1 MIIGG
6 MIVIE
11 LNPAAAIIRRIAG
24 RVTVNGAGSSSKRVV
39 VQKRDTLEY
48 VASTH
53 SKTDGTFEI
62 RGMPVLPEKSL
73 IVMVIDDA
81 DPGRNIL
88 IFDKES
94 QVE

>member
-1 MIIGG
+1 MIIG
-6 MIVIE
+6 E
-11 LNPAAAIIRRIAG
+11 LIIHPSVSPTKNRLSG
-24 RVTVNGAGSSSKRVV
+24 RVTVNGAGSLKRVV
-39 VQKRDTLEY
+39 VQKRGTLEY
-48 VASTH
+48 VTSTH

-62 RGMPVLPEKSL
+62 KGMPVFPEKSL

>member
-1 MIIGG
+1 M
-6 MIVIE
+6 
-11 LNPAAAIIRRIAG
+11 NAAEFSAA
-24 RVTVNGAGSSSKRVV
+24 VCT
-39 VQKRDTLEY
+39 
-48 VASTH
+48 
-53 SKTDGTFEI
+53 
-62 RGMPVLPEKSL
+62 L

>member
-6 MIVIE
+6 MVVIE
-11 LNPAAAIIRRIAG
+11 LSPAAAIKRRIAG
-24 RVTVNGAGSSSKRVV
+24 RVTVNGAGSSKRVV
-39 VQKRDTLEY
+39 VQKRGTLEY

-53 SKTDGTFEI
+53 SKTDGTWEI
-62 RGMPVLPEKSL
+62 KGMPELPEKSL

>member
-1 MIIGG
+1 MSVLLGG
-6 MIVIE
+6 FDFYGILSTKKMR
-11 LNPAAAIIRRIAG
+11 LSG
-24 RVTVNGAGSSSKRVV
+24 RVTVNGAGASKRVV

-53 SKTDGTFEI
+53 SNADGTFEI
-62 RGMPVLPEKSL
+62 RGMPVLAEKSL

>member
-1 MIIGG
+1 MILQGLIFSS
-6 MIVIE
+6 VSVVTE
-11 LNPAAAIIRRIAG
+11 KRRIAG
-24 RVTVNGAGSSSKRVV
+24 RVTVNGSGSSKRVLV
-39 VQKRDTLEY
+39 HKRGTLEY
-48 VASTH
+48 VTSTH
-53 SKTDGTFEI
+53 SKADGTFEI
-62 RGMPVLPEKSL
+62 RDLPVLPEKSL

>member
-1 MIIGG
+1 MIKQNQYIYSSGTG
-6 MIVIE
+6 TV
-11 LNPAAAIIRRIAG
+11 NRRLSG
-24 RVTVNGAGSSSKRVV
+24 RVTVNGAGSSKRVV
-39 VQKRDTLEY
+39 VQKRGTLEY

-53 SKTDGTFEI
+53 SKTDGTWEI
-62 RGMPVLPEKSL
+62 KGMPELPEKSL